1 MKLILHSNP
10 IAPFAFTAFL
20 ATVTVIQA
28 GDVPQ
33 VPYPQDFR
41 SWQHVKSIVIGPEHT
56 SFALRGGIHHY
67 YANDLAMEG
76 YRSGT
81 FPNGS
86 MIVDE
91 AVFTRAGEGQGKGI
105 TLEGERRAL
114 DVMIKSDRLYGDTG
128 GWGFDHFDRDNRTGM
143 LDASGRAKCAG
154 CHAKAQRDH
163 VFSSVR
169 P

>member
-1 MKLILHSNP
+1 LNTSKRQLVKNLFLAS
-10 IAPFAFTAFL
+10 L

-67 YANDLAMEG
+67 YANDLAMAG

-86 MIVDE
+86 VIVDE
-91 AVFTRAGEGQGKGI
+91 AVFTKAGEDQAQGI
-105 TLEGERRAL
+105 TLEGERRGL
-114 DVMIKSDRLYGDTG
+114 DVMIKNDRLYGDTG
-128 GWGFDHFDRDNRTGM
+128 GWGFDHFDRDNRTGT

>member
-1 MKLILHSNP
+1 MKLIRHSKP
-10 IAPFAFTAFL
+10 IALFAFAAML

-28 GDVPQ
+28 GDVAQ

-41 SWQHVKSIVIGPEHT
+41 SWQHVKSIVIEPEHP
-56 SFALRGGIHHY
+56 SFAVRGGIHHY
-67 YANDLAMEG
+67 YANELAMKG

-86 MIVDE
+86 VIVDE
-91 AVFTRAGEGQGKGI
+91 GVFTKAGEAQGKGI
-105 TLEGERRAL
+105 TLEGERRTL
-114 DVMIKSDRLYGDTG
+114 DVMIKNDRLYADTG
-128 GWGFDHFDRDNRTGM
+128 GWGFDHFERNDRTGTP
-143 LDASGRAKCAG
+143 DASRRAKCAG
-154 CHAKAQRDH
+154 CHATAQRDH

>member
-10 IAPFAFTAFL
+10 VALFAVTAFI
-20 ATVTVIQA
+20 ATVTVIHA
-28 GDVPQ
+28 RDVPQ

-41 SWQHVKSIVIGPEHT
+41 SWQHVKSIAIGPEHT
-56 SFALRGGIHHY
+56 SYALRGGIHHY

-86 MIVDE
+86 VIVDE
-91 AVFTRAGEGQGKGI
+91 AVFTKAGEDQAKGI

-114 DVMIKSDRLYGDTG
+114 DVMIKNDRLYAGTG
-128 GWGFDHFDRDNRTGM
+128 GWGFDHFDRDNRNGM
-143 LDASGRAKCAG
+143 LDASGRAKCAE